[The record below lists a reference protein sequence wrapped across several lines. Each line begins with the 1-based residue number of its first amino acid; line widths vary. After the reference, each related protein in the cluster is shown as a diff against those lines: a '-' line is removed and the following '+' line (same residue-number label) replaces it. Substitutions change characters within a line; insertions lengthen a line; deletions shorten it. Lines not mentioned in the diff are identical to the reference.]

1 MLFGWSGD
9 FQALYMQNQKLKCPS
24 SDILEL
30 PSQLHPSD
38 DRAFPHYLPCDICTL
53 DYGIG
58 VGAGYEQ
65 LYERGLGALS
75 GGKDGGTVL
84 TGGHQETQ

>member
-1 MLFGWSGD
+1 MP
-9 FQALYMQNQKLKCPS
+9 LYLTTVLMFPF

-38 DRAFPHYLPCDICTL
+38 DRAFPHYLPCDICIL
-53 DYGIG
+53 DYGIR
-58 VGAGYEQ
+58 VGGGYEQ
-65 LYERGLGALS
+65 LCKRGLGALS

-84 TGGHQETQ
+84 TGGH